1 MKSRHHFIQIPAFLL
16 AFCLLGTL
24 SQAQVTITVL
34 DTFDYPGTGNLTRP
48 QKINDKNDIVGTYV
62 DASLVTRGFTRL
74 ANGHFS
80 APIVDPNDTAN
91 FTEGR
96 GINNSRTLCGD
107 YLGGDAF
114 YHGYFKVGAPFT
126 DYNIAGATSTETLGI
141 NNAGDFAGGY
151 VPNVTGGIWTPFV
164 SIGGTV
170 TSIAITGSTFATAY
184 QLNTTNA
191 VCGYW
196 VDSAA
201 VNHGYF
207 QDSNGTLHSPVDPP
221 GSTGT
226 ILFGNNDQNWIVG
239 RYTDASG
246 ATHGV
251 LFIPPR
257 RFVTFDYPGSTYT
270 SLNGINK
277 KGYICGRYID
287 DAAIEHG
294 FTARAVRSAGSDAE
308 VETNIT
314 VPAAPIR
321 PKVPASS
328 DRPNQAPAS

>member
-1 MKSRHHFIQIPAFLL
+1 MKSKHHFTYVLALVLAFL
-16 AFCLLGTL
+16 FQGTL

-34 DTFDYPGTGNLTRP
+34 ETFDYPGTGNLTRP
-48 QKINDKNDIVGTYV
+48 QKINDTRDIVGTYV

-80 APIVDPNDTAN
+80 PPIVDPNDTTN

-107 YLGGDAF
+107 YLGSDAF
-114 YHGYFKVGAPFT
+114 YHGYFKVGATFT
-126 DYNIAGATSTETLGI
+126 DYNVADATSTETLGI
-141 NNAGDFAGGY
+141 NNAGDFAGSY
-151 VPNVTGGIWTPFV
+151 IPNVTGGIWTPFV

-170 TSIAITGSTFATAY
+170 TSIAITGSTSGTAY

-191 VCGYW
+191 VCGYY

-201 VNHGYF
+201 VNHGFF
-207 QDSNGTLHSPVDPP
+207 QASNGALHFPIDPP

-239 RYTDASG
+239 RYSDSSG
-246 ATHGV
+246 ATHGL
-251 LFIPPR
+251 LFVPPR
-257 RFVTFDYPGSTYT
+257 TFVTFDYPGSTFT

-277 KGYICGRYID
+277 AGYICGRYID
-287 DAAIEHG
+287 DAGIEHG
-294 FTARAVRSAGSDAE
+294 IVARAVRSSGNEPEMKA
-308 VETNIT
+308 TNPLPDRANIPATRARPDT
-314 VPAAPIR
+314 VPA
-321 PKVPASS
+321 S
-328 DRPNQAPAS
+328 